1 MDVIVAG
8 LSSVVRASDGKVL
21 WYPAIANCN
30 MPTPV
35 FHDGIIYGSD
45 ITVLEGDPAT
55 FDSDKPAFKAK
66 HGGPWSFTPPLY
78 HNDLLY
84 VCSLTGLLN
93 VFDPKEMKGVYQQQL
108 DLNALQLYH
117 TIGGGFLSA
126 DGKGRIY
133 AMDNQGNTVVLE
145 SGRVFKQ
152 LAKNRIEHFV
162 RRRYCVPQQ
171 ESGQS
176 NMFIDGRN
184 IFIRSEEN
192 LYCIGETK

>member
-21 WYPAIANCN
+21 WHPAIPNCN
-30 MPTPV
+30 MATPV
-35 FHDGIIYGSD
+35 FHDGVIYGSN

-55 FDSDKPAFKAK
+55 MNSDKPVFNEKR
-66 HGGPWSFTPPLY
+66 GGAWSFTPPLFY
-78 HNDLLY
+78 KDLLY
-84 VCSLTGLLN
+84 ICNLTGLLS
-93 VFDPKEMKGVYQQQL
+93 VFDPKEMKEVYRQQL

-133 AMDNQGNTVVLE
+133 VMDNQGNTVVLE
-145 SGRVFKQ
+145 SGRAFKQ

-162 RRRYCVPQQ
+162 RRR
-171 ESGQS
+171 
-176 NMFIDGRN
+176 
-184 IFIRSEEN
+184 
-192 LYCIGETK
+192 